1 MTLSAS
7 RLRGD
12 LYRLLDQVL
21 ETGEPLVIERKGR
34 RLRVVADAPRSRL
47 VRLPKRPGFIHGDP
61 TDLIHLD
68 WSKEWRP

>member
-12 LYRLLDQVL
+12 LHRLLDHVL

-47 VRLPKRPGFIHGDP
+47 ARLPKRPGFVKGDP
-61 TDLIHLD
+61 DDLIHLD